1 MMPYYNATSDL
12 PPALASLLNVNTALT
27 PMTSPMGIQSAGMNP
42 GMPSYQLGGMVGP
55 GGAPQRPAMPGM
67 GGAMGG
73 MPNMGGMPGMGG
85 AGLAPAGA
93 MQQSLSPGQIPA
105 EVQRFVQQNPQQ
117 IQQMQAAIQQL
128 VQSGQLTIEELNMVV
143 QLAQAAA
150 QNPALYPQL
159 RQLAIQRGVASA
171 EEISEQFD
179 SGLIFTLLL
188 IGAAMQSGGMT
199 PGQMPSLKKGGM
211 LPKKG
216 SSDDDEAVIAQL
228 HEGEYVIPAHIVR
241 AKGTEF
247 FDKMLSTYNQENDKS
262 DD

>member
-1 MMPYYNATSDL
+1 MAYTSSASDL
-12 PPALASLLNVNTALT
+12 PPALASLLNVGSSATT
-27 PMTSPMGIQSAGMNP
+27 MPMNGGISTAGMAP
-42 GMPSYQLGGMVGP
+42 AMAPMVPAFQMGGMVGP
-55 GGAPQRPAMPGM
+55 GGMPMM
-67 GGAMGG
+67 GGA
-73 MPNMGGMPGMGG
+73 PMGG
-85 AGLAPAGA
+85 APGLAPPGA
-93 MQQSLSPGQIPA
+93 ISQSLSPEQIPM

-117 IQQMQAAIQQL
+117 VQQMVAALQQL
-128 VQSGQLTIEELNMVV
+128 IQSGGVTVEELNMMV
-143 QLAQAAA
+143 QMAQAAA

-159 RQLAIQRGVASA
+159 RQIAIQRGLAGP

-188 IGAAMQSGGMT
+188 MGAALQSGGMM

-211 LPKKG
+211 LSKKE
-216 SSDDDEAVIAQL
+216 SDDEAVIAQL

-247 FDKMLSTYNQENDKS
+247 FDKMLSSYKQESDES

>member
-1 MMPYYNATSDL
+1 MAYTSSASDL
-12 PPALASLLNVNTALT
+12 PPALASLLNVGSSATT
-27 PMTSPMGIQSAGMNP
+27 MPMNGGISTAGMAP
-42 GMPSYQLGGMVGP
+42 AMAPMVPAFQMGGMVGP
-55 GGAPQRPAMPGM
+55 GGMPMM
-67 GGAMGG
+67 GGAPMS
-73 MPNMGGMPGMGG
+73 G
-85 AGLAPAGA
+85 APGLAPPGA
-93 MQQSLSPGQIPA
+93 ISQSLSPEQIPM

-117 IQQMQAAIQQL
+117 VQQMVAALQQL
-128 VQSGQLTIEELNMVV
+128 IQSGGVTVEELNMMV
-143 QLAQAAA
+143 QMAQAAA

-159 RQLAIQRGVASA
+159 RQIAIQRGLAGP

-188 IGAAMQSGGMT
+188 MGAALQSGGMM

-211 LPKKG
+211 LSKKE
-216 SSDDDEAVIAQL
+216 SDDEAVIAQL

-247 FDKMLSTYNQENDKS
+247 FDKMLSSYKQESDES

>member
-1 MMPYYNATSDL
+1 MAYTSSASDL
-12 PPALASLLNVNTALT
+12 PPALASLLNVGSSATT
-27 PMTSPMGIQSAGMNP
+27 IPMNGGISTAGMAP
-42 GMPSYQLGGMVGP
+42 AMAPMVPAFQMGGMVGP
-55 GGAPQRPAMPGM
+55 GGMPMM
-67 GGAMGG
+67 GGA
-73 MPNMGGMPGMGG
+73 PMGG
-85 AGLAPAGA
+85 APMGGAPGLAPPGA
-93 MQQSLSPGQIPA
+93 ISQSLSPEQIPM

-117 IQQMQAAIQQL
+117 VQQMVAALQQL
-128 VQSGQLTIEELNMVV
+128 IQSGGVTVEELNMMV
-143 QLAQAAA
+143 QMAQAAA

-159 RQLAIQRGVASA
+159 RQIAIQRGLAGP

-188 IGAAMQSGGMT
+188 MGAALQSGGMM

-211 LPKKG
+211 LSKKE
-216 SSDDDEAVIAQL
+216 SDDEAVIAQL

-247 FDKMLSTYNQENDKS
+247 FDKMLSSYKQESDES

>member
-1 MMPYYNATSDL
+1 MAYTSSASDL
-12 PPALASLLNVNTALT
+12 PPALASLLNVGSSATAM
-27 PMTSPMGIQSAGMNP
+27 PMNGGISTAGMAP
-42 GMPSYQLGGMVGP
+42 AMAPMVPAFQMGGMVGP
-55 GGAPQRPAMPGM
+55 GGMPVRPGM
-67 GGAMGG
+67 GSAPM
-73 MPNMGGMPGMGG
+73 MGG
-85 AGLAPAGA
+85 APGLAPPGA
-93 MQQSLSPGQIPA
+93 ISQSLSPEQIPM

-117 IQQMQAAIQQL
+117 VQQMVAALQQL
-128 VQSGQLTIEELNMVV
+128 IQSGGVTVEELNMMV
-143 QLAQAAA
+143 QMAQAAA

-159 RQLAIQRGVASA
+159 RQIAIQRGLAGP

-188 IGAAMQSGGMT
+188 MGAALQSGGMM

-211 LPKKG
+211 LSKKE
-216 SSDDDEAVIAQL
+216 SDDEAVIAQL

-247 FDKMLSTYNQENDKS
+247 FDKMLSSYKQESDES

>member
-1 MMPYYNATSDL
+1 MAYSSSASDL
-12 PPALASLLNVNTALT
+12 PPALASLLNVGSSATT
-27 PMTSPMGIQSAGMNP
+27 MPMNGGISTAGMAP
-42 GMPSYQLGGMVGP
+42 AMAPMVPAFQMGGMVGP
-55 GGAPQRPAMPGM
+55 GGMPVRPGM
-67 GGAMGG
+67 GSAPM
-73 MPNMGGMPGMGG
+73 MGG
-85 AGLAPAGA
+85 APGLAPPGA
-93 MQQSLSPGQIPA
+93 ISQSLSPEQIPM

-117 IQQMQAAIQQL
+117 VQQMVAALQQL
-128 VQSGQLTIEELNMVV
+128 IQSGGVTVEELNMMV
-143 QLAQAAA
+143 QMAQAAA

-159 RQLAIQRGVASA
+159 RQIAIQRGLAGP

-188 IGAAMQSGGMT
+188 MGAALQSGGMM

-211 LPKKG
+211 LSKKE
-216 SSDDDEAVIAQL
+216 SDDEAVIAQL

-247 FDKMLSTYNQENDKS
+247 FDKMLSSYKQESDES

>member
-1 MMPYYNATSDL
+1 MPVYNTASDL

-27 PMTSPMGIQSAGMNP
+27 PVTSPMGIQSA

-73 MPNMGGMPGMGG
+73 MPGMPGMPGMGG

-93 MQQSLSPGQIPA
+93 MQQSLPPGQIPI

-117 IQQMQAAIQQL
+117 VQQMQAGIQQL
-128 VQSGQLTIEELNMVV
+128 IQSGQVSAQELNMIV

-150 QNPALYPQL
+150 QNPSLYPQL
-159 RQLAIQRGVASA
+159 RQLAIQRGLASA

-179 SGLIFTLLL
+179 TGLIFTLLL
-188 IGAAMQSGGMT
+188 LGAVLQSGGMM

-211 LPKKG
+211 LPKRE
-216 SSDDDEAVIAQL
+216 SDDDDEAVIAQL

-247 FDKMLSTYNQENDKS
+247 FDKMLSTYNQENGKS

>member
-1 MMPYYNATSDL
+1 MAYTSSASDL
-12 PPALASLLNVNTALT
+12 PPALASLLNVGSSATT
-27 PMTSPMGIQSAGMNP
+27 MPMNGGISTAGMAP
-42 GMPSYQLGGMVGP
+42 AMAPMVPAFQMGGMVGP
-55 GGAPQRPAMPGM
+55 GGMPMRPGM
-67 GGAMGG
+67 GSAPM
-73 MPNMGGMPGMGG
+73 MGG
-85 AGLAPAGA
+85 APGLAPPGA
-93 MQQSLSPGQIPA
+93 ISQSLSPEQIPM

-117 IQQMQAAIQQL
+117 VQQMVAALQQL
-128 VQSGQLTIEELNMVV
+128 IQSGGVTVEELNMMV
-143 QLAQAAA
+143 QMAQAAA

-159 RQLAIQRGVASA
+159 RQIAIQRGLAGP

-188 IGAAMQSGGMT
+188 MGAALQSGGMM

-211 LPKKG
+211 LSKKE
-216 SSDDDEAVIAQL
+216 SDDEAVIAQL

-247 FDKMLSTYNQENDKS
+247 FDKMLSSYKQESDES

>member
-1 MMPYYNATSDL
+1 MGSAPMM
-12 PPALASLLNVNTALT
+12 
-27 PMTSPMGIQSAGMNP
+27 
-42 GMPSYQLGGMVGP
+42 
-55 GGAPQRPAMPGM
+55 GGAP
-67 GGAMGG
+67 
-73 MPNMGGMPGMGG
+73 
-85 AGLAPAGA
+85 GLAPPGA
-93 MQQSLSPGQIPA
+93 ISQSLSPEQIPM

-117 IQQMQAAIQQL
+117 VQQMVAALQQL
-128 VQSGQLTIEELNMVV
+128 IQSGGVTVEELNMMV
-143 QLAQAAA
+143 QMAQAAA

-159 RQLAIQRGVASA
+159 RQIAIQRGLAGP

-188 IGAAMQSGGMT
+188 MGAALQSGGMM

-211 LPKKG
+211 LSKKE
-216 SSDDDEAVIAQL
+216 SDDEAVIAQL

-247 FDKMLSTYNQENDKS
+247 FDKMLSSYKQESDES

>member
-1 MMPYYNATSDL
+1 M
-12 PPALASLLNVNTALT
+12 
-27 PMTSPMGIQSAGMNP
+27 
-42 GMPSYQLGGMVGP
+42 
-55 GGAPQRPAMPGM
+55 
-67 GGAMGG
+67 
-73 MPNMGGMPGMGG
+73 
-85 AGLAPAGA
+85 
-93 MQQSLSPGQIPA
+93 

-117 IQQMQAAIQQL
+117 VQQMVAALQQL
-128 VQSGQLTIEELNMVV
+128 IQSGGVTVEELNMMV
-143 QLAQAAA
+143 QMAQAAA

-159 RQLAIQRGVASA
+159 RQIAIQRGLAGP

-188 IGAAMQSGGMT
+188 MGAALQSGGMM

-211 LPKKG
+211 LSKKE
-216 SSDDDEAVIAQL
+216 SDDEAVIAQL

-247 FDKMLSTYNQENDKS
+247 FDKMLSSYKQESDES

>member
-1 MMPYYNATSDL
+1 MAYTSSASDL
-12 PPALASLLNVNTALT
+12 PPALASLLNVGSSATT
-27 PMTSPMGIQSAGMNP
+27 MPMNGGISTAGMAP
-42 GMPSYQLGGMVGP
+42 AMAPMVPAFQMGGMVGP
-55 GGAPQRPAMPGM
+55 GGMPMM
-67 GGAMGG
+67 GGA
-73 MPNMGGMPGMGG
+73 PMGG
-85 AGLAPAGA
+85 APGLAPPGA
-93 MQQSLSPGQIPA
+93 ISQSLSPEQIPM

-117 IQQMQAAIQQL
+117 VQQMVAALQQL
-128 VQSGQLTIEELNMVV
+128 IQSGGVTVEELNMMI
-143 QLAQAAA
+143 QMAQAAA

-159 RQLAIQRGVASA
+159 RQIAIQRGLAGP

-188 IGAAMQSGGMT
+188 MGAALQSGGMM

-211 LPKKG
+211 LSKKE
-216 SSDDDEAVIAQL
+216 SDDEAVIAQL

-247 FDKMLSTYNQENDKS
+247 FDKMLSSYKQESDES

>member
-1 MMPYYNATSDL
+1 MAYTSSASDL
-12 PPALASLLNVNTALT
+12 PPALASLLNVGSSATT
-27 PMTSPMGIQSAGMNP
+27 MPMNGGISTAGMAP
-42 GMPSYQLGGMVGP
+42 AMAPMVPAFQMGGMVGP
-55 GGAPQRPAMPGM
+55 GGMPMRPGM
-67 GGAMGG
+67 GSAPM
-73 MPNMGGMPGMGG
+73 MGG
-85 AGLAPAGA
+85 APGLAPPGA
-93 MQQSLSPGQIPA
+93 ISQSLSPEQIPM

-117 IQQMQAAIQQL
+117 VQQMVAALQQL
-128 VQSGQLTIEELNMVV
+128 IQSGGVTVEELNMMI
-143 QLAQAAA
+143 QMAQAAA

-159 RQLAIQRGVASA
+159 RQIAIQRGLAGP

-188 IGAAMQSGGMT
+188 MGAALQSGGMM

-211 LPKKG
+211 LSKKE
-216 SSDDDEAVIAQL
+216 SDDEAVIAQL

-247 FDKMLSTYNQENDKS
+247 FDKMLSSYKQESDES

>member
-1 MMPYYNATSDL
+1 MAYTSSASDL
-12 PPALASLLNVNTALT
+12 PPALASLLNVGSSATT
-27 PMTSPMGIQSAGMNP
+27 MPMNGGISTAGMAP
-42 GMPSYQLGGMVGP
+42 AMAPMVPAFQMGGMVGP
-55 GGAPQRPAMPGM
+55 GGMPVRPGM
-67 GGAMGG
+67 GSAPM
-73 MPNMGGMPGMGG
+73 MGG
-85 AGLAPAGA
+85 APGLAPPGA
-93 MQQSLSPGQIPA
+93 ISQSLSPEQIPM

-117 IQQMQAAIQQL
+117 VQQMVAALQQL
-128 VQSGQLTIEELNMVV
+128 IQSGGVTVEELNMMV
-143 QLAQAAA
+143 QMAQAAA

-159 RQLAIQRGVASA
+159 RQIAIQRGLAGP

-188 IGAAMQSGGMT
+188 MGAALQSGGMM

-211 LPKKG
+211 LSKKE
-216 SSDDDEAVIAQL
+216 SDDEAVIAQL

-247 FDKMLSTYNQENDKS
+247 FDKMLSSYKQESDES